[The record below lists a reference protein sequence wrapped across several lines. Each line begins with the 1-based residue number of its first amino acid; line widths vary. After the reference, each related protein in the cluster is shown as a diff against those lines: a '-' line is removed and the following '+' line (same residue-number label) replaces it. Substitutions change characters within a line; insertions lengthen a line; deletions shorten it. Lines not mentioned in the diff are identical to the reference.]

1 MALDALYLHTDL
13 FTFTFIFS
21 SPYLNLV
28 ANMIAKE
35 RAEKH
40 NPHLTPVEFFR
51 TLHYA

>member
-40 NPHLTPVEFFR
+40 NSYLTPVDFFH
-51 TLHYA
+51 TLNYT